1 MKKSFIKGE
10 LTRILKHQF
19 LLVNLTF
26 GCFRN
31 NSLHIYFAA
40 IQTELLKVKQ
50 KIKAQKDKEKAAY
63 AKMFA

>member
-1 MKKSFIKGE
+1 MY
-10 LTRILKHQF
+10 F
-19 LLVNLTF
+19 LSYHFVGQPKFLDAL
-26 GCFRN
+26 RN

-40 IQTELLKVKQ
+40 IQAELLKVKQ